1 MRMAELS
8 AESGVPVPTIK
19 YYLREGLL
27 PAGERTSPN
36 QVKYD
41 QRHVRRIR
49 LVRALVEVGGLS
61 IASAREV
68 LARMDAPG
76 HSDLESLGKV
86 LYAMPAPRGH
96 AEDASLKDATAEV
109 EALLERRGW
118 DVRRD
123 APARRALAEV
133 LATLHRVGG
142 DDFAALLDDYAAAAE
157 NLAKKEGPVV
167 LDRGDVDARGEAVV
181 IGTVVADALL
191 SALRRLA
198 FEAQAGPRST

>member
-1 MRMAELS
+1 MAELS

-76 HSDLESLGKV
+76 HSDIESLGKV
-86 LYAMPAPRGH
+86 LYAMPAGRGN

-118 DVRRD
+118 DVRQQ

-157 NLAKKEGPVV
+157 TLAEKEGPVV
-167 LDRGDVDARGEAVV
+167 LARDDVDARGEAVV

-198 FEAQAGPRST
+198 FEAQAAPPRST